1 MAKTTLMAAAL
12 LLLLPTAPFVGA
24 SEAVPLAPGA
34 ATGVLPLSALA
45 TPSFGEL
52 NTGPVSGIGSPD
64 LLASVLTDDQLATFA
79 RVMRWNTLSIAA
91 LGANTLAF
99 LVAVAVDPFVGGIAG
114 ILTVGFWTIST
125 GYMAFGYGD
134 LITDL
139 AASGSKA
146 RQPKAQSWESIL
158 AASFGIG
165 AITAIGLSFDDDT
178 GVAETLAYVCLGVS
192 TISGILAIV
201 GTFNYAREV
210 EYAAYKQ
217 RVSVKDPAVW
227 GPDTVHG
234 SGAPAD
240 QPRA

>member
-1 MAKTTLMAAAL
+1 MGVFP
-12 LLLLPTAPFVGA
+12 LP
-24 SEAVPLAPGA
+24 
-34 ATGVLPLSALA
+34 ALA

-52 NTGPVSGIGSPD
+52 HIGPVFGIGSPD
-64 LLASVLTDDQLATFA
+64 LVASVLTDDQLATFA

-99 LVAVAVDPFVGGIAG
+99 LVTVAVDPFVGGIAG
-114 ILTVGFWTIST
+114 ILTLGFWTIST
-125 GYMAFGYGD
+125 GYMSFGYRD

-139 AASGSKA
+139 AASGSEA
-146 RQPKAQSWESIL
+146 RQPKAQWWESIL
-158 AASFGIG
+158 AASFGMG

-201 GTFNYAREV
+201 GTFNYAGEV

-217 RVSVKDPAVW
+217 RVSMRDPAVW

-234 SGAPAD
+234 PGAPAG
-240 QPRA
+240 QPRFRATLPLLALGY